1 MGQVEM
7 GQPKVKRFG
16 SGRYYISRQVDQDQH
31 RYMRADGTWFWCM
44 SVEGQ
49 IDGGTYFESE
59 EEARAALDRAMGVKE
74 TTTNCRNL
82 VNLDDLYHGYYEVR
96 PVVGLNGGYVG
107 KTIVPLGGTD
117 KTYRIGDLT
126 NEKVF
131 LAAGLTNVSSW
142 QPVLDQMEKALV
154 EMQKALVADPA
165 PALFSERIVAAA
177 MQVGGLTIS
186 LPRPAGHGEVMAL
199 AHSAIGYTPATEVQ
213 GFLTSEGRF
222 VTRVEAMKI
231 AHRAGQEFREAQGGG
246 QKPRSHELFSE
257 DLW

>member
-1 MGQVEM
+1 MGRVAMEDA
-7 GQPKVKRFG
+7 GKPEIERLG
-16 SGRYYISRQVDQDQH
+16 SRGYYVSREVDHDQH
-31 RYMRADGTWFWCM
+31 EYMRADGTWHGSM
-44 SVEGQ
+44 SVNR
-49 IDGGTYFESE
+49 DGKFGTYFNSRK
-59 EEARAALDRAMGVKE
+59 AAQAALDRANE
-74 TTTNCRNL
+74 TNCRNL

-117 KTYRIGDLT
+117 KTYQIGDLT
-126 NEKVF
+126 MEKVF
-131 LAAGLTNVSSW
+131 RAAGLTNVSSW

-154 EMQKALVADPA
+154 EMEKALVGDTA
-165 PALFSERIVAAA
+165 PTLSSERIVAAA

-199 AHSAIGYTPATEVQ
+199 AHSAIGYTPATELQ

-231 AHRAGQEFREAQGGG
+231 AHRSGQEFREAL
-246 QKPRSHELFSE
+246 RSHELFSE